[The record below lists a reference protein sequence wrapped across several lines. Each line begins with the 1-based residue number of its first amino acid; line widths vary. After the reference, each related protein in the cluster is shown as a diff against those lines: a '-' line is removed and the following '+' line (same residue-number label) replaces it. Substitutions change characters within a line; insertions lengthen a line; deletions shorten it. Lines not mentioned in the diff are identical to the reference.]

1 MGISVG
7 KFFRELKHEIHIH
20 KGVLKK
26 GGQFK
31 HCKRNFDK
39 IWKIGDLFLRAVR
52 SASPFSASY
61 LPKLS
66 TVFYKLSTN

>member
-26 GGQFK
+26 GVNLNTAKEILTK
-31 HCKRNFDK
+31 HEK
-39 IWKIGDLFLRAVR
+39 
-52 SASPFSASY
+52 
-61 LPKLS
+61 
-66 TVFYKLSTN
+66 